1 MGRPQDPE
9 MPNRLWGYLEN
20 LQCPTQ
26 VVRGDKSD
34 IIATETAD
42 NMIGR
47 IPGGKL
53 AIVEN
58 AGHLVMGD
66 NPSGF
71 EKAVTAFIE
80 SV

>member
-1 MGRPQDPE
+1 M
-9 MPNRLWGYLEN
+9 
-20 LQCPTQ
+20 

-34 IIATETAD
+34 IIATGTAD
-42 NMIGR
+42 EMIGR

-53 AIVEN
+53 AIIEN

-71 EKAVTAFIE
+71 EKTVTAFIE
-80 SV
+80 SIQK